1 MHGGGG
7 DGWENDDNGTEL
19 VTQTFPSSGYPNYLY
34 VSKNNVVN
42 KVKTPFKDSFSDSS
56 FTSITADAGLS
67 ITSDTT
73 TGMITSVDLTPKAGG
88 SAFADVDT
96 LGSWF
101 YATDFKGAVGS
112 DNWLKGWTYLD
123 EKGILKDQVEDV
135 YVLEGTI
142 TKDTFLPA
150 SGNYYLK
157 EQTFVDSGVTLT
169 IEAGATFK
177 ARFDATAAF
186 SGSNPAPALVI
197 KQGAKIMAE
206 GTKDKPITFRSEIE
220 PGSANYGNG
229 RGMWGGIVVNGY
241 APISTTGG
249 TNNVEGLTGIA
260 YGGNDPDDNSGVMR
274 YVRVWNGG
282 AVVGSDNELNGITL
296 AGVGRG
302 TTVEYCEVALNLDD
316 GFEMFGGTVDLKYC
330 VVYAQG
336 DDAFDTDE
344 GYQGRGQ
351 FLVSVLANDSDRAHE
366 MDNRTNGDTDSQ
378 PRSHPKFM
386 NVTVISDSAGHTND
400 NIKVREGTGGDFRNY
415 VMYGGGGDG
424 WENDDNGTETV
435 TQTLPTSGYPNYLYI
450 SKNNIVYKVKTPFKD
465 ASVEAFTSENG
476 DPGYMIESNTSTGFI
491 TKVDLT
497 PTPLGPAYSKLDNPF
512 EGASASDSAFFDE
525 VYFKGA
531 VGSDNWL
538 KGWTY
543 LDEMG
548 IIVEQEESLV
558 ALGGDITENTT
569 LVNDTEYYL
578 NEQTF
583 VKDGVTLTIEKGTTI
598 YARYGAYGASNPA
611 PALVIERG
619 AKIVAAGTKDE
630 PITFKSELKSDDA
643 NYGNGRGLWG
653 GLVVNGRA
661 PISNAGGSANVEG
674 LTGVAYGGSDP
685 NDDSGTLRYV
695 RVWNGGAVIGVDN
708 ELNGITL
715 AGVGRGTTVEYCE
728 VALNLDDGFEM
739 FGGTV
744 DLKYCSVIG
753 VGDDAFDTDG
763 GYQGRGQFLFV
774 QRAADS
780 DRAHEMDNRTN
791 GNTDSQPRSHPR
803 FANVTIIGDKANTN
817 DLIKLREGSGGDFRN
832 YILVGGGNDGIEND
846 DNGSELVTQDLAAA
860 EAFGYPNYLY
870 ISPNIVMYD
879 VVDPF
884 KDFDQSG
891 ETFTET
897 YIDKDPGIT
906 YTMGSDGQ
914 VAKVNPTPILGGAA
928 YQDVDNVI
936 VDNFFTQVQY
946 KGAFDK
952 NNWLD
957 GWSWLSDTERLE
969 TEALSV
975 EEDLV
980 AGIPSSF
987 EIKNNYPNPFNPSTK
1002 ISFGLPTQSEVK
1014 VTIFNVLGEQI
1025 MEYNLGNIQPGF
1037 RSVTWHGK
1045 NMNGAPVPSGM
1056 YFYRVNAGTE
1066 FKIGKMTLLK

>member
-1 MHGGGG
+1 MKKMILASFAFTTFSFGQAVVTVEG
-7 DGWENDDNGTEL
+7 D
-19 VTQTFPSSGYPNYLY
+19 
-34 VSKNNVVN
+34 
-42 KVKTPFKDSFSDSS
+42 
-56 FTSITADAGLS
+56 
-67 ITSDTT
+67 ITSNTT
-73 TGMITSVDLTPKAGG
+73 WISSNV
-88 SAFADVDT
+88 
-96 LGSWF
+96 
-101 YATDFKGAVGS
+101 
-112 DNWLKGWTYLD
+112 
-123 EKGILKDQVEDV
+123 
-135 YVLEGTI
+135 
-142 TKDTFLPA
+142 
-150 SGNYYLK
+150 YYLNN
-157 EQTFVDSGVTLT
+157 QAFVDSGVTLT
-169 IEAGATFK
+169 IEPGTVIK
-177 ARFDATAAF
+177 ARYGVY
-186 SGSNPAPALVI
+186 SGSNAAPALVI

-206 GTKDKPITFRSEIE
+206 GTKDKPITFKSELE

-229 RGMWGGIVVNGY
+229 RGLWGGIVVNGY

-249 TNNVEGLTGIA
+249 TNNVEGVTGIP

-378 PRSHPKFM
+378 PRSHPKFA

-424 WENDDNGTETV
+424 WENDDNGTELV
-435 TQTLPTSGYPNYLYI
+435 TQTFPSSGYPNYLYV
-450 SKNNIVYKVKTPFKD
+450 SKNNVVNKVKTPFKD
-465 ASVEAFTSENG
+465 SFSDSSFTSITADAG
-476 DPGYMIESNTSTGFI
+476 LSITSDTTTGMITS
-491 TKVDLT
+491 VDLT
-497 PTPLGPAYSKLDNPF
+497 PKAG
-512 EGASASDSAFFDE
+512 GSAFADVDTLGSWFYATD
-525 VYFKGA
+525 FKGA

-914 VAKVNPTPILGGAA
+914 VAKVNPRPILGGAA

-957 GWSWLSDTERLE
+957 GWSWLSETERLE
-969 TEALSV
+969 TEVLSV

>member
-1 MHGGGG
+1 
-7 DGWENDDNGTEL
+7 
-19 VTQTFPSSGYPNYLY
+19 
-34 VSKNNVVN
+34 
-42 KVKTPFKDSFSDSS
+42 
-56 FTSITADAGLS
+56 
-67 ITSDTT
+67 
-73 TGMITSVDLTPKAGG
+73 
-88 SAFADVDT
+88 
-96 LGSWF
+96 
-101 YATDFKGAVGS
+101 
-112 DNWLKGWTYLD
+112 
-123 EKGILKDQVEDV
+123 
-135 YVLEGTI
+135 
-142 TKDTFLPA
+142 
-150 SGNYYLK
+150 
-157 EQTFVDSGVTLT
+157 
-169 IEAGATFK
+169 
-177 ARFDATAAF
+177 
-186 SGSNPAPALVI
+186 
-197 KQGAKIMAE
+197 
-206 GTKDKPITFRSEIE
+206 
-220 PGSANYGNG
+220 
-229 RGMWGGIVVNGY
+229 
-241 APISTTGG
+241 
-249 TNNVEGLTGIA
+249 
-260 YGGNDPDDNSGVMR
+260 
-274 YVRVWNGG
+274 
-282 AVVGSDNELNGITL
+282 
-296 AGVGRG
+296 
-302 TTVEYCEVALNLDD
+302 
-316 GFEMFGGTVDLKYC
+316 
-330 VVYAQG
+330 
-336 DDAFDTDE
+336 
-344 GYQGRGQ
+344 
-351 FLVSVLANDSDRAHE
+351 
-366 MDNRTNGDTDSQ
+366 
-378 PRSHPKFM
+378 
-386 NVTVISDSAGHTND
+386 
-400 NIKVREGTGGDFRNY
+400 
-415 VMYGGGGDG
+415 
-424 WENDDNGTETV
+424 
-435 TQTLPTSGYPNYLYI
+435 
-450 SKNNIVYKVKTPFKD
+450 
-465 ASVEAFTSENG
+465 
-476 DPGYMIESNTSTGFI
+476 
-491 TKVDLT
+491 
-497 PTPLGPAYSKLDNPF
+497 
-512 EGASASDSAFFDE
+512 
-525 VYFKGA
+525 
-531 VGSDNWL
+531 
-538 KGWTY
+538 
-543 LDEMG
+543 MG

>member
-1 MHGGGG
+1 MKKMILASLAFATFSFGQSVVTVEG
-7 DGWENDDNGTEL
+7 D
-19 VTQTFPSSGYPNYLY
+19 
-34 VSKNNVVN
+34 
-42 KVKTPFKDSFSDSS
+42 
-56 FTSITADAGLS
+56 
-67 ITSDTT
+67 ITSNTT
-73 TGMITSVDLTPKAGG
+73 
-88 SAFADVDT
+88 
-96 LGSWF
+96 
-101 YATDFKGAVGS
+101 
-112 DNWLKGWTYLD
+112 WTASN
-123 EKGILKDQVEDV
+123 V
-135 YVLEGTI
+135 Y
-142 TKDTFLPA
+142 FLNNQA
-150 SGNYYLK
+150 
-157 EQTFVDSGVTLT
+157 FVDSGVTLT
-169 IEAGATFK
+169 IEPGTVIK
-177 ARFDATAAF
+177 ARYGEYNA
-186 SGSNPAPALVI
+186 SNAAPALVI

-206 GTKDKPITFRSEIE
+206 GTKDKPITFKSELE

-229 RGMWGGIVVNGY
+229 RGLWGGIVVNGY

-249 TNNVEGLTGIA
+249 TNNVEGVTGIP

-282 AVVGSDNELNGITL
+282 AVVGADNELNGITL

-316 GFEMFGGTVDLKYC
+316 GFEMFGGTVDLRYC

-366 MDNRTNGDTDSQ
+366 MDSKTNGDTDSQ

-435 TQTLPTSGYPNYLYI
+435 TQIFPSSGYPDYLYV
-450 SKNNIVYKVKTPFKD
+450 SKNNVVNKVKTPFKD
-465 ASVEAFTSENG
+465 SFADSSFTSITADAG
-476 DPGYMIESNTSTGFI
+476 LSITSDTTTGMITS
-491 TKVDLT
+491 VDLT
-497 PTPLGPAYSKLDNPF
+497 PKAG
-512 EGASASDSAFFDE
+512 GSAFTDIDTLGSWFHATD
-525 VYFKGA
+525 FKGA

-543 LDEMG
+543 LDEKG
-548 IIVEQEESLV
+548 ILKDKVEDVYVLE
-558 ALGGDITENTT
+558 GTITK
-569 LVNDTEYYL
+569 DTFLPASGNYYL
-578 NEQTF
+578 KEQTF
-583 VKDGVTLTIEKGTTI
+583 VDSGVTLTIEAGATFK
-598 YARYGAYGASNPA
+598 ARFDATAPFSGSNPA
-611 PALVIERG
+611 PALVIKQG
-619 AKIVAAGTKDE
+619 AKIMAEGTKDK
-630 PITFKSELKSDDA
+630 PITFKSELEPGSA

-653 GLVVNGRA
+653 GIVVNGYA
-661 PISNAGGSANVEG
+661 PISTTGGTNNVEG
-674 LTGVAYGGSDP
+674 VTGIPYGGNDP
-685 NDDSGTLRYV
+685 DDNSGVMRYV
-695 RVWNGGAVIGVDN
+695 RVWNGGAVVGADN

-780 DRAHEMDNRTN
+780 DRAHEMDNKTN

-884 KDFDQSG
+884 KDFDESG
-891 ETFTET
+891 ETFTES
-897 YIDKDPGIT
+897 YINKDPGIT

-914 VAKVNPTPILGGAA
+914 VDKVNPRPILGGAA

-936 VDNFFTQVQY
+936 NDNFFTQVQY

-952 NNWLD
+952 VNWLD
-957 GWSWLSDTERLE
+957 GWSWLSETGRLQTEV
-969 TEALSV
+969 LSI
-975 EEDLV
+975 EEDQLV
-980 AGIPSSF
+980 RGIPNSF
-987 EIKNNYPNPFNPSTK
+987 EIKSNYPNPFNPSTK
-1002 ISFGLPTQSEVK
+1002 IRFGLPVESNVK
-1014 VTIFNVLGEQI
+1014 VTIFNLLGEQV
-1025 MEYNLGNIQPGF
+1025 MEYNLGYLEPGYK
-1037 RSVTWHGK
+1037 SVTWYGK
-1045 NMNGAPVPSGM
+1045 NMNGASVPSGM
-1056 YFYRVNAGTE
+1056 YFYRVSVGSE
-1066 FKIGKMTLLK
+1066 FKIGRLTLLK

>member
-1 MHGGGG
+1 
-7 DGWENDDNGTEL
+7 
-19 VTQTFPSSGYPNYLY
+19 
-34 VSKNNVVN
+34 
-42 KVKTPFKDSFSDSS
+42 
-56 FTSITADAGLS
+56 
-67 ITSDTT
+67 
-73 TGMITSVDLTPKAGG
+73 
-88 SAFADVDT
+88 
-96 LGSWF
+96 
-101 YATDFKGAVGS
+101 
-112 DNWLKGWTYLD
+112 
-123 EKGILKDQVEDV
+123 
-135 YVLEGTI
+135 
-142 TKDTFLPA
+142 
-150 SGNYYLK
+150 
-157 EQTFVDSGVTLT
+157 
-169 IEAGATFK
+169 
-177 ARFDATAAF
+177 
-186 SGSNPAPALVI
+186 
-197 KQGAKIMAE
+197 
-206 GTKDKPITFRSEIE
+206 
-220 PGSANYGNG
+220 
-229 RGMWGGIVVNGY
+229 
-241 APISTTGG
+241 
-249 TNNVEGLTGIA
+249 
-260 YGGNDPDDNSGVMR
+260 
-274 YVRVWNGG
+274 
-282 AVVGSDNELNGITL
+282 
-296 AGVGRG
+296 
-302 TTVEYCEVALNLDD
+302 
-316 GFEMFGGTVDLKYC
+316 
-330 VVYAQG
+330 
-336 DDAFDTDE
+336 
-344 GYQGRGQ
+344 
-351 FLVSVLANDSDRAHE
+351 
-366 MDNRTNGDTDSQ
+366 
-378 PRSHPKFM
+378 
-386 NVTVISDSAGHTND
+386 
-400 NIKVREGTGGDFRNY
+400 
-415 VMYGGGGDG
+415 
-424 WENDDNGTETV
+424 
-435 TQTLPTSGYPNYLYI
+435 
-450 SKNNIVYKVKTPFKD
+450 
-465 ASVEAFTSENG
+465 
-476 DPGYMIESNTSTGFI
+476 
-491 TKVDLT
+491 
-497 PTPLGPAYSKLDNPF
+497 
-512 EGASASDSAFFDE
+512 
-525 VYFKGA
+525 
-531 VGSDNWL
+531 
-538 KGWTY
+538 
-543 LDEMG
+543 
-548 IIVEQEESLV
+548 
-558 ALGGDITENTT
+558 
-569 LVNDTEYYL
+569 
-578 NEQTF
+578 
-583 VKDGVTLTIEKGTTI
+583 
-598 YARYGAYGASNPA
+598 
-611 PALVIERG
+611 
-619 AKIVAAGTKDE
+619 
-630 PITFKSELKSDDA
+630 
-643 NYGNGRGLWG
+643 
-653 GLVVNGRA
+653 
-661 PISNAGGSANVEG
+661 
-674 LTGVAYGGSDP
+674 
-685 NDDSGTLRYV
+685 LRYV

-914 VAKVNPTPILGGAA
+914 VAKVNPRPILGGAA

-957 GWSWLSDTERLE
+957 GWSWLSETERLE
-969 TEALSV
+969 TEVLSV

>member
-1 MHGGGG
+1 MKKMILASFAFTTFSFGQAVVTVEG
-7 DGWENDDNGTEL
+7 D
-19 VTQTFPSSGYPNYLY
+19 
-34 VSKNNVVN
+34 
-42 KVKTPFKDSFSDSS
+42 
-56 FTSITADAGLS
+56 
-67 ITSDTT
+67 ITSNTT
-73 TGMITSVDLTPKAGG
+73 WISSNV
-88 SAFADVDT
+88 
-96 LGSWF
+96 
-101 YATDFKGAVGS
+101 
-112 DNWLKGWTYLD
+112 
-123 EKGILKDQVEDV
+123 
-135 YVLEGTI
+135 
-142 TKDTFLPA
+142 
-150 SGNYYLK
+150 YYLNN
-157 EQTFVDSGVTLT
+157 QAFVDSGVTLT
-169 IEAGATFK
+169 IEPGTVIK
-177 ARFDATAAF
+177 ARYGVY
-186 SGSNPAPALVI
+186 SGSNAAPALVI

-206 GTKDKPITFRSEIE
+206 GTKDKPITFKSELE

-229 RGMWGGIVVNGY
+229 RGLWGGIVVNGY

-249 TNNVEGLTGIA
+249 TNNVEGVTGIP

-415 VMYGGGGDG
+415 VMHGGGGDG
-424 WENDDNGTETV
+424 WENDDNGTELV
-435 TQTLPTSGYPNYLYI
+435 TQTFPSSGYPNYLYV
-450 SKNNIVYKVKTPFKD
+450 SKNNVVNKVKTPFKD
-465 ASVEAFTSENG
+465 SFSDSSFTSITADAG
-476 DPGYMIESNTSTGFI
+476 LSITSDTTTGMITS
-491 TKVDLT
+491 VDLT
-497 PTPLGPAYSKLDNPF
+497 PKAG
-512 EGASASDSAFFDE
+512 GSAFADVDTLGSWFYATD
-525 VYFKGA
+525 FKGA

-914 VAKVNPTPILGGAA
+914 VAKVNPRPILGGAA

-957 GWSWLSDTERLE
+957 GWSWLSETERLE
-969 TEALSV
+969 TEVLSV